1 MQADHEVLQQS
12 CDDDFLFHGEGASP
26 ELRTIEVDIKDKE
39 YLDFLSVCIEE
50 ELSVEKKLQN
60 IIRYHVIVYR
70 NKSKLK
76 PKILD
81 QFS

>member
-1 MQADHEVLQQS
+1 MRKINL
-12 CDDDFLFHGEGASP
+12 
-26 ELRTIEVDIKDKE
+26 DIKDKE

-60 IIRYHVIVYR
+60 IIWYHVIVYR

-76 PKILD
+76 PKSLD